1 MGGNVR
7 KARASEPFFRRKAV
21 KQTIARL
28 AKARNLTI
36 FVGAG
41 VGTEIGLPDWP
52 QLVRRLLA
60 DAVAGPKKRAWD
72 RPLSADNR
80 EIVDLLLERESLLS
94 AATIA
99 KALLGRRFK
108 DSLRRALY
116 GQNWGDSTL
125 YVPVRD
131 AEHGHLAS
139 TTAEAVAAVY
149 QAFAEAADGQW
160 SCDIVTTNYDLSL
173 EEALDR
179 IEIKAEPWTEDGGPA
194 DDSGIEHVVRHL
206 HGYLTET
213 EASDK
218 LVLTEADYH
227 EAGADK
233 LSWQESYL
241 RRRLSESTV
250 VFVGTSLSD
259 PDILSVLFRYAS
271 SKRRAVA
278 LLADKRLGS
287 GSPDVPAPP
296 DPYQA
301 AYEKLALARWE
312 TAGLDVLRADYLAQ
326 PRQFLW
332 EVAMHKQ
339 DPTAL
344 RYGERL
350 DAWYREIADGVPLA
364 LFSAD
369 TFGEAQD
376 DLCDLA
382 GGWLEDVR
390 DLVREA
396 GHPSVVDESLAIH
409 LWSRSTLPL
418 VIGESKPKNL
428 CAMAMVVCSDRAWR
442 WPQAVDTR
450 RIMQPTRRA
459 AIEAFCDRRVL
470 ECHHDGSYQW
480 NYVLAV
486 PVVLTGPGHARLP
499 VGSITLEST
508 TAAEDTTLK
517 QLTIK
522 ERQDVV
528 EYLRGVGEACLSAT
542 SGKQ

>member
-1 MGGNVR
+1 LS
-7 KARASEPFFRRKAV
+7 KAGSAEPFFRRKSV
-21 KQTIARL
+21 KKTIERL
-28 AKARNLTI
+28 SSARNLTV

-52 QLVRRLLA
+52 QLVRRLLS
-60 DAVAGPKKRAWD
+60 DAVAGPKARAWA
-72 RPLSADNR
+72 RPLSTENR
-80 EIVDLLLERESLLS
+80 ETVDRLLERESLLS

-99 KALLGRRFK
+99 KARLGRRFK

-116 GQNWGDSTL
+116 DQRWRDRTL
-125 YVPVRD
+125 HVPAHD
-131 AEHGHLAS
+131 AAHGHLVS

-149 QAFAEAADGQW
+149 KAFATTADQQW

-173 EEALDR
+173 EQALSRVGID
-179 IEIKAEPWTEDGGPA
+179 AEPWLEDGGPA

-213 EASDK
+213 EASEK

-241 RRRLSESTV
+241 RRRLRESTV

-278 LLADKRLGS
+278 LLAEKRPNLQ
-287 GSPDVPAPP
+287 SPDVPAPP
-296 DPYQA
+296 DPTQA
-301 AYEKLALARWE
+301 AYEDLALARWE

-332 EVAMHKQ
+332 EVAMHKEN
-339 DPTAL
+339 PGAL
-344 RYGERL
+344 RYGKRL
-350 DAWYREIADGVPLA
+350 DAWYRKVSDGVPLA
-364 LFSAD
+364 LTSVD

-376 DLCDLA
+376 ELCELA
-382 GGWLEDVR
+382 GGWLDDVR
-390 DLVREA
+390 ELVREA
-396 GHPSVVDESLAIH
+396 GHPSIDDESLAIH

-418 VIGESKPKNL
+418 VTGNRKATGL

-480 NYVLAV
+480 NYVLAI

-499 VGSITLEST
+499 VGTITLEST
-508 TAAEDTTLK
+508 APAESTELGR
-517 QLTIK
+517 LTIK

-542 SGKQ
+542 PGKP